1 MNANPSSTSPTL
13 NANGKPDNPSVTPV
27 EQPKLQVR
35 LKNEDGV
42 VKLILPREAETA
54 NAASWNE
61 LWEQLQQRL
70 KGGKRFWQP
79 LTAVHLIAYDRLLDA
94 RQLQS
99 IADALGDVS
108 LQLQLVETSRRQ
120 TAVAAATE
128 GYSIT
133 QQSEIAPL
141 ATPPAVTQIPLL
153 VEPMYLQM
161 TVRSGMDIRHQ
172 GSVIIMG
179 DVNPGGEIFAGGD
192 IIVWGR
198 LRGIAHAGYP
208 TNPQCLIM
216 ALQMEPTQLRI
227 ADRVARAPESS
238 PAQFEPEI
246 AYVTP
251 QGIRIARSADL
262 KTTPYL
268 NELTNQGSQPA
279 DSIFG

>member
-13 NANGKPDNPSVTPV
+13 NANGKPDNPSVTPA

>member
-13 NANGKPDNPSVTPV
+13 NAKGKPDTAPVTSA

-42 VKLILPREAETA
+42 VKLILPTEAETA
-54 NAASWNE
+54 NSASWND

-70 KGGKRFWQP
+70 QGGKRFWQP

-133 QQSEIAPL
+133 QQSTIAPL
-141 ATPPAVTQIPLL
+141 APPPAAAQIPLL
-153 VEPMYLQM
+153 TEPIYLQM

-208 TNPQCLIM
+208 TNSQCLIM

-227 ADRVARAPESS
+227 ADRVARAPENQPS
-238 PAQFEPEI
+238 QFEPEI

-251 QGIRIARSADL
+251 QGIRIARAADL
-262 KTTPYL
+262 KITPFL
-268 NELTNQGSQPA
+268 NELTNPGSQQA
-279 DSIFG
+279 D